1 MLSRAQNPDAVILLG
16 PILHCCS
23 RCTVTSSGAKQGA
36 EPWCRY
42 PSNNPRRA
50 PRRAAACQPEADGA
64 SPAGRRCRRGPTHR
78 SLLPGPLGP
87 AFCCGGG
94 SGRGT
99 RRVPSALPAPGCR
112 CRALPLLP
120 LPGASGRRSPEPG
133 QTWELVLLEPGLAG
147 QLHSSRLSR
156 SDGLQRGGSAQ
167 PCAEQGGGERGDH
180 GEASERICLNRIK
193 RNVGSAKVASA
204 RAAWSIAAAPGSA
217 GKASAALPAGS
228 CRALSALPP
237 GK

>member
-1 MLSRAQNPDAVILLG
+1 
-16 PILHCCS
+16 
-23 RCTVTSSGAKQGA
+23 
-36 EPWCRY
+36 
-42 PSNNPRRA
+42 
-50 PRRAAACQPEADGA
+50 
-64 SPAGRRCRRGPTHR
+64 
-78 SLLPGPLGP
+78 
-87 AFCCGGG
+87 
-94 SGRGT
+94 
-99 RRVPSALPAPGCR
+99 VPSALPAPGCR

-237 GK
+237 GKWLIKLEKMRWMWGWRGGRDLVKWLLRASGLGNRVLSWRSLLVELLTIALI